1 MRRLARLAAL
11 LLTTLAAEA
20 HAHRV
25 IVFVWDGMRPDAIS
39 EEDTPNLAALAK
51 RGSFFADNH
60 ATYPTFTMINASSFA
75 TGSFPGTIG
84 FFGNR
89 FWAPGAKGFDAK
101 GAASDFAAPVF
112 TEDYAVLRAL
122 DDHYHHDLLEAPTL
136 LERARKAGLKTAVIG
151 KSGPAFLQDIHEG
164 GLILDENVALPLA
177 FAKKL
182 AKAGLPLPANTV
194 QAYDP
199 DHFHLE
205 PDNGV
210 PTAQLPLVM
219 LKDGASSDASDGA
232 GAPPTASNE
241 YLMNAFL
248 SYVLPVEKPDVSFVW
263 LRNPDSTEHAYGVG
277 SPNFHLAIQA
287 QDVLLGK
294 LQAKLKEL
302 GMDADT
308 DLVIV
313 SDHAHSNVSGPLDMF
328 PLRTIGD
335 GRVGRP
341 DADWGYSV
349 SGGIRLA
356 DEMTRAG
363 FTAFDGFGCVYA
375 PVMSGIRADGT
386 QLHTTRFDD
395 DGRICGKPGPYTT
408 PSYKVPVDLPSQAFV
423 IAPNGGSEYLYLPS
437 HDRKKIVDAVR
448 FLQSHEMFGA
458 IFIDARYGKIP
469 GTLPLSSVH
478 LENSRSPDIIASYDF
493 NADAVVQG
501 FKGTVYNS
509 MSNERG
515 MHGSFSP
522 VDVHNLLIASGP
534 DFRQGFRNEL
544 PSGNVDLAPT
554 LASVLKLDLGKT
566 DGRVLREA
574 VATRNADGLS
584 AKPADI
590 VTDTATGLDVR
601 RVDGSPMGRSSYRFV
616 LKTRQLE
623 DNGKTYTY
631 FDQAKAEH
639 L

>member
-1 MRRLARLAAL
+1 MHRLARLAVL
-11 LLTTLAAEA
+11 LLSALAAEA

-51 RGSFFADNH
+51 RGTFFADNH

-89 FWAPGAKGFDAK
+89 FWVPGAKGFDAK
-101 GAASDFAAPVF
+101 GAPSDYAAPIY

-122 DDHYHHDLLEAPTL
+122 DDHYHHDLLQAPTL

-164 GLILDENVALPLA
+164 GTILDENVALPLA

-182 AKAGLPLPANTV
+182 AKAGFPLPANTV
-194 QAYDP
+194 HAYDP
-199 DHFHLE
+199 DHFQLE
-205 PDNGV
+205 PDNGT
-210 PTAQLPLVM
+210 PTAQLPLVT
-219 LKDGASSDASDGA
+219 LKDGATSDASDGA
-232 GAPPTASNE
+232 GAPPTASNA
-241 YLMNAFL
+241 YLMDAFM
-248 SYVLPVEKPDVSFVW
+248 SYVLPVEKPDLSFVW
-263 LRNPDSTEHAYGVG
+263 LRNPDSTEHLYGVG
-277 SPNFHLAIQA
+277 SPNFHLALQA
-287 QDVLLGK
+287 QDALLGK
-294 LQAKLKEL
+294 LEAKLKEL

-313 SDHAHSNVSGPLDMF
+313 SDHAHSNVSGPLDLF

-335 GRVGRP
+335 GRVGRA

-349 SGGIRLA
+349 SGAIRLA

-363 FTAFDGFGCVYA
+363 FKAFDGFGCVYA
-375 PVMSGIRADGT
+375 PVMSGLRADGS
-386 QLHTTRFDD
+386 QIHPTRFDD
-395 DGRICGKPGPYTT
+395 DGRICGKPGAYTT
-408 PSYKVPVDLPSQAFV
+408 PSYKIPTDLPSDAFV

-437 HDRKKIVDAVR
+437 HDRARVVEAVR
-448 FLQSHEMFGA
+448 FLQSREMFGA
-458 IFIDARYGKIP
+458 IFVDARYGHIP
-469 GTLPLSSVH
+469 GTLPLSTVR
-478 LENSRSPDIIASYDF
+478 LENKRSPDIIASYDF
-493 NADAVVQG
+493 DAEATVQG
-501 FKGTVYNS
+501 FKGTVYTS

-522 VDVHNLLIASGP
+522 VDVHNTLIASGP
-534 DFRQGFRNEL
+534 DFRQGLRSEL

-574 VATRNADGLS
+574 IVGRDGAGLAVKASDIATDN
-584 AKPADI
+584 
-590 VTDTATGLDVR
+590 ATGLKVL
-601 RVDGSPMGRSSYRFV
+601 RVDGTPMNRSSYRFI
-616 LKTRQLE
+616 LKTKQVQ
-623 DNGKTYTY
+623 DAGKTYTY